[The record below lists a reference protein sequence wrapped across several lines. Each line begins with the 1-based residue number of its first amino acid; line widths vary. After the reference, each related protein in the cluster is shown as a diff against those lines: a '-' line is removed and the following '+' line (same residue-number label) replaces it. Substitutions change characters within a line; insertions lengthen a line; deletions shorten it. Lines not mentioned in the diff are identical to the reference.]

1 MVANDA
7 PDKLLPPMA
16 WNAWG
21 DPSGAKPLSD
31 GIRKLLEHALGVSP
45 SDEVTLAIEDV
56 KVAPSTL
63 TDIHRDGLIA
73 IVGAD
78 YFKDSDQDRI
88 LRAGGKSTLDLL
100 RRKRIDQEAPDA
112 VLLPTVSNKPRT
124 TPSEIR
130 DYFVHFMA
138 GKPSGSIDH
147 SYIKIGCNTVQNV
160 GTYTFKFANG
170 KVVHARYTYV
180 YQWEN
185 GKWLIVHHHSSA
197 MPQKH

>member
-1 MVANDA
+1 MKKHLGAVSLLIAAAGILSVAMPAGAQTATSQACQPVTRQQVAALFTQWNDDLLTRN
-7 PDKLLPPMA
+7 PDK
-16 WNAWG
+16 
-21 DPSGAKPLSD
+21 
-31 GIRKLLEHALGVSP
+31 
-45 SDEVTLAIEDV
+45 
-56 KVAPSTL
+56 
-63 TDIHRDGLIA
+63 
-73 IVGAD
+73 IVAD
-78 YFKDSDQDRI
+78 Y
-88 LRAGGKSTLDLL
+88 
-100 RRKRIDQEAPDA
+100 APDA
-112 VLLPTVSNKPRT
+112 VLLPTVSNKART
-124 TPSEIR
+124 TPAEIR

-147 SYIKIGCNTVQNV
+147 SYIKIGCNTAQNV